1 MTEADLLGAWPLDG
15 VQPLKRFARFFAAL
29 GGGAPPWAEQS
40 LGACNRHL
48 ARLHARVIGRP
59 VEAVVSCACGKD
71 LEVVLPLD
79 AIATAPDPALRIEIA
94 APGPRQFRLPHLSE
108 IAFAGRPQELAA
120 RCALDDGGPVPEP
133 YLGALD
139 EAWSQADPV
148 AEITLD
154 LTCPA
159 CGAEV
164 RSRADLPL
172 FVARDLDLKVQG
184 IVAEIHGFARAYGWT
199 EAEVLAV
206 PSARRRV
213 YAALIA
219 GGAP

>member
-1 MTEADLLGAWPLDG
+1 MTEADLLQAWPLG
-15 VQPLKRFARFFAAL
+15 GEHPLRRFTRFFAAL
-29 GGGAPPWAEQS
+29 EAASRPWAEQS

-48 ARLHARVIGRP
+48 ARLHRQVIGRP
-59 VEAVVSCACGKD
+59 VEAVVSCPCGQS
-71 LEVVLPLD
+71 LEVTLPLE
-79 AIATAPDPALRIEIA
+79 AIAAAPDPAQRVEVA

-108 IAFAGRPQELAA
+108 IALAGQPQDLAT
-120 RCALDDGGPVPEP
+120 RCALDDGGPVPEDC
-133 YLGALD
+133 LDALD
-139 EAWSQADPV
+139 DAWSRADPA

-164 RSRADLPL
+164 RARADLAL

-184 IVAEIHGFARAYGWT
+184 LVAEIHGLARAYGWT

-206 PSARRRV
+206 PPARRRA
-213 YAALIA
+213 YAALLS
-219 GGAP
+219 GGAG